1 MERSTLY
8 EKFTT
13 LSWQQQLG
21 NLAVTLAKISERAS
35 EPRLDTLT
43 ALLLREAALLSEWCA
58 KNVPPEYHPELAHI
72 QKECLE
78 WKKSFPQDFT
88 RNLLSINT
96 RYQSDRLLQIS
107 GFIDTE
113 PNYPIPTPEFK
124 KETRLRS
131 DKPNH

>member
-8 EKFTT
+8 EKFTA

-21 NLAVTLAKISERAS
+21 NLASTLATISTRAL
-35 EPRLDTLT
+35 EPRSDTLT
-43 ALLLREAALLSEWCA
+43 AHLLREAALLIEWCA
-58 KNVPPEYHPELAHI
+58 KNVPPEYHIELAHI
-72 QKECLE
+72 QRECLE
-78 WKKSFPQDFT
+78 WKKSFPPDNT

-113 PNYPIPTPEFK
+113 PNYPSPTPER
-124 KETRLRS
+124 ERERE
-131 DKPNH
+131 NI

>member
-1 MERSTLY
+1 MERPTLY

-21 NLAVTLAKISERAS
+21 NLAATLAKISTQAS

-43 ALLLREAALLSEWCA
+43 VHLLREAALLSEWST

-72 QKECLE
+72 QRECLE
-78 WKKSFPQDFT
+78 WKKSFPPDKT

-96 RYQSDRLLQIS
+96 RYQSDRLLLIS
-107 GFIDTE
+107 GFLDTE

-124 KETRLRS
+124 RERETI
-131 DKPNH
+131 

>member
-8 EKFTT
+8 EKFTA

-21 NLAVTLAKISERAS
+21 NLAATLAKISTQAI

-43 ALLLREAALLSEWCA
+43 THLLREAALLSEWSA

-72 QKECLE
+72 QRECLE
-78 WKKSFPQDFT
+78 WKKSFPPNKT
-88 RNLLSINT
+88 RTLLSLNT

-107 GFIDTE
+107 GFLDTE
-113 PNYPIPTPEFK
+113 PNYPIPTPELK
-124 KETRLRS
+124 REREKI
-131 DKPNH
+131 